1 MGTQKRLYLI
11 LFCGDINFCAET
23 KQGNMPTCTAPNGVQ
38 HTLQGLHRATAG
50 TFGIATGNDN
60 QVLEKLYLDAVF
72 LT

>member
-1 MGTQKRLYLI
+1 MS
-11 LFCGDINFCAET
+11 
-23 KQGNMPTCTAPNGVQ
+23 TCTAPNGVQ